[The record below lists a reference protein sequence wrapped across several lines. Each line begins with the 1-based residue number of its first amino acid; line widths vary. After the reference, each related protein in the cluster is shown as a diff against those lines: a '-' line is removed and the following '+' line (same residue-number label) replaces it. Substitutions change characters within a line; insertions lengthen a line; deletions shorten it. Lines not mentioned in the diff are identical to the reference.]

1 MGVNTIKENNM
12 KNLEIVKFNNGDFE
26 LDVSVSPSEDT
37 VWLSLKEL
45 CTLYGRDKSVI
56 SRHINNIFKEKELDR
71 GSTVAK
77 NATVQFEGD
86 REIRREIE
94 YFNLDLIISL
104 GYRVHSKNGILFRK
118 WANRVLKDY
127 LIKGYVVNPKKI
139 EITVDDWNML
149 NTHVKYLESK
159 ITKIEEDID
168 RGNISDRLFFEGEF
182 YNARHYLG
190 EILNSAKHS
199 VVIVDPY
206 FDKAALSYLTYL
218 NKGVKIEVFTSL
230 NKMNDELEVELFRK
244 QNALFKLFI
253 TNSFHDRFIIIDETK
268 CYQIGTSLNSVGSK
282 TFGVTQ
288 IKDAE
293 YIDIL
298 QNRINQ
304 SKIA

>member
-1 MGVNTIKENNM
+1 M

-26 LDVSVSPSEDT
+26 LDVSVSPGEDT
-37 VWLSLKEL
+37 VWLSLDDMAL
-45 CTLYGRDKSVI
+45 LFNRDRSVI
-56 SRHINNIFKEKELDR
+56 GKHVRNCLAQECEKN
-71 GSTVAK
+71 SVWAK
-77 NATVQFEGD
+77 FARTGNDGKQYDVD
-86 REIRREIE
+86 
-94 YFNLDLIISL
+94 YYNLDVIISV
-104 GYRVHSKNGILFRK
+104 GYRVNSKNGVIFRK

-182 YNARHYLG
+182 YNAKHYLS
-190 EILNSAKHS
+190 EILNSAKYS

-206 FDKAALSYLTYL
+206 FDKAALSYLTYI
-218 NKGVKIEVFTSL
+218 NKGVKIEVFTSI

-253 TNSFHDRFIIIDETK
+253 TNSFHDRFIIIDQNK
-268 CYQIGTSLNSVGSK
+268 CFQIGTSLNSVGNK

-293 YIDIL
+293 YLSIL
-298 QNRINQ
+298 QKRINQ
-304 SKIA
+304 SKEA

>member
-1 MGVNTIKENNM
+1 M

-37 VWLSLKEL
+37 VWLTKEQIAL
-45 CTLYGRDKSVI
+45 LFGRDRTVI
-56 SRHINNIFKEKELDR
+56 TKHIQNVYKEKELDEN
-71 GSTVAK
+71 STCAK
-77 NATVQFEGD
+77 NAQVQIEGG
-86 REIRREIE
+86 REVIREKE
-94 YFNLDLIISL
+94 FYNLDIIISV
-104 GYRVHSKNGILFRK
+104 GYRVHSKNGVIFRK

-182 YNARHYLG
+182 YNAKHYLS

-199 VVIVDPY
+199 VAIVDPY
-206 FDKAALSYLTYL
+206 FDKAALNYLTYIS
-218 NKGVKIEVFTSL
+218 KGVKIEVFTSL

-253 TNSFHDRFIIIDETK
+253 TNSFHDRFIIIDQNK
-268 CYQIGTSLNSVGSK
+268 CFQIGTSLNSVGNK

>member
-1 MGVNTIKENNM
+1 MRVNSIKENNM

-26 LDVSVSPSEDT
+26 LDVSVSPGEDT
-37 VWLSLKEL
+37 VWLSLDDMAL
-45 CTLYGRDKSVI
+45 LFDRDRSVI
-56 SRHINNIFKEKELDR
+56 GKHVRNCLAQECDKNS
-71 GSTVAK
+71 VWAK
-77 NATVQFEGD
+77 FARTGNDGKHYDVD
-86 REIRREIE
+86 
-94 YFNLDLIISL
+94 YYNLDVIISV
-104 GYRVHSKNGILFRK
+104 GYRVNSKNGVIFRK

-182 YNARHYLG
+182 YNAKHYLS

-206 FDKAALSYLTYL
+206 FDKTALSYLTYI
-218 NKGVKIEVFTSL
+218 NNGVKIEVFTSI

-244 QNALFKLFI
+244 QNALFKMFI
-253 TNSFHDRFIIIDETK
+253 TNSFHDRFIIIDQSK
-268 CYQIGTSLNSVGSK
+268 CFQIGTSLNSVGNK

-304 SKIA
+304 SKK

>member
-1 MGVNTIKENNM
+1 M

>member
-1 MGVNTIKENNM
+1 M

-26 LDVSVSPSEDT
+26 LDVSVSPGEDT
-37 VWLSLKEL
+37 VWLSLDDMAL
-45 CTLYGRDKSVI
+45 LFDRDRSVI
-56 SRHINNIFKEKELDR
+56 GKHVRNCLAQECDKNS
-71 GSTVAK
+71 VWAK
-77 NATVQFEGD
+77 FARTGNDGKHYDVD
-86 REIRREIE
+86 
-94 YFNLDLIISL
+94 YYNLDVIISV
-104 GYRVHSKNGILFRK
+104 GYRVNSKNGVIFRK

-182 YNARHYLG
+182 YNAKHYLS

-206 FDKAALSYLTYL
+206 FDKTALSYLTYI
-218 NKGVKIEVFTSL
+218 NNGVKIEVFTSI

-244 QNALFKLFI
+244 QNALFKMFI
-253 TNSFHDRFIIIDETK
+253 TNSFHDRFIIIDQSK
-268 CYQIGTSLNSVGSK
+268 CFQIGTSLNSVGNK

-304 SKIA
+304 SKK

>member
-1 MGVNTIKENNM
+1 M
-12 KNLEIVKFNNGDFE
+12 KNYEIVKFNNGEFE
-26 LDVSVSPSEDT
+26 LDVNVSPNDDT
-37 VWLSLKEL
+37 VWLSKEQMAL
-45 CTLYGRDKSVI
+45 LFGRDRTVI
-56 SRHINNIFKEKELDR
+56 SKHINNIYKEGELEKK
-71 GSTVAK
+71 STCAK
-77 NATVQFEGD
+77 NAQVQIEGG
-86 REIRREIE
+86 REVIREKE
-94 YFNLDLIISL
+94 FYNLDIIISV
-104 GYRVHSKNGILFRK
+104 GYRVHSKNGVIFRK

-182 YNARHYLG
+182 YNAKHYLS

-199 VVIVDPY
+199 VAIVDPY
-206 FDKAALSYLTYL
+206 FDKAALNYLTYIS
-218 NKGVKIEVFTSL
+218 KGVKIEVFTSL

-253 TNSFHDRFIIIDETK
+253 TNSFHDRFIIIDQNK
-268 CYQIGTSLNSVGSK
+268 CFQIGTSLNSVGNK

>member
-1 MGVNTIKENNM
+1 M

-104 GYRVHSKNGILFRK
+104 GYRVHSRNGILFRK

-168 RGNISDRLFFEGEF
+168 QGNISDRLFFEGEF
-182 YNARHYLG
+182 YNAKHYLS

-206 FDKAALSYLTYL
+206 FDKAALSFLTYI
-218 NKGVKIEVFTSL
+218 NKGVKIDVFTSV
-230 NKMNDELEVELFRK
+230 NKMIDELEVELFRK

-253 TNSFHDRFIIIDETK
+253 TNSFHDRFIIIDQNK
-268 CYQIGTSLNSVGSK
+268 CFQIGTSLNSVGNK